1 MNSRRLKLSAA
12 LVSVFGLTGLRAQHT
27 QKVTDLKGDYLGQP
41 QPGGTP
47 MVFARG
53 IVSDQLRQQH
63 GVPAF
68 SPDGNEVF
76 WQTNRLDSQKK
87 WIISTMTARRVG
99 DRWTAPGVSPYGS
112 GPAFSPDGKR
122 LYLDSKGEGE
132 DAHFVEKHGNR
143 WSEPKS
149 VGIVRRF
156 PEVRHVYCPSIAL
169 SGTLYFVGYLE
180 GQAMNLGIYRAELV
194 NGEYA
199 RPELLPP
206 SINSRKGAR
215 NWTPYVAPDESFL
228 LFCSTRGLP
237 ASDQGDL
244 FVSFRRPDGSWS
256 DGTSLG
262 APINSAEMERFP
274 AVSPDGKHLFFTRD
288 TPGFDEDVYWVSAG
302 IIAS

>member
-1 MNSRRLKLSAA
+1 
-12 LVSVFGLTGLRAQHT
+12 
-27 QKVTDLKGDYLGQP
+27 
-41 QPGGTP
+41 

-53 IVSDQLRQQH
+53 IVSDELQQH

-68 SPDGNEVF
+68 SPDG
-76 WQTNRLDSQKK
+76 
-87 WIISTMTARRVG
+87 
-99 DRWTAPGVSPYGS
+99 
-112 GPAFSPDGKR
+112 KR
-122 LYLDSKGEGE
+122 LYLGSKGEGE
-132 DAHFVEKHGNR
+132 DARFVEKQGSR

-149 VGIVRRF
+149 VGILGRF

-228 LFCSTRGLP
+228 FFCSTRGLP

-244 FVSFRRPDGSWS
+244 FVSSAARWELVGRNQPGRTDQ
-256 DGTSLG
+256 LG
-262 APINSAEMERFP
+262 GNGALPGRVSGWQAPVLHERY
-274 AVSPDGKHLFFTRD
+274 ARLR
-288 TPGFDEDVYWVSAG
+288 
-302 IIAS
+302 